1 MSQSSGRDDIF
12 SRPQPHLVDF
22 AFDEQVA
29 NVFPDMIRR
38 SVPGYETV
46 ISMTGVFARHFC
58 QPDSRVYDLGCS
70 LGASTLAMTT
80 YVQEPTVQFVAVDN
94 ARPML
99 DKCERVVA
107 THAPDRKVEYRCADV
122 REVEI
127 NNASLVVLN
136 FTLQF
141 IPVADRDVLLRKI
154 AKGLRPGGAVVVSEK
169 VVFPSTSQQ
178 GLLTDLHHEFKRANG
193 YSDLEISQK
202 RQAIENVLVPETA
215 ARHEQRLQDAGFSQI
230 TGWFQCFTFAS
241 WVAVK
246 A

>member
-46 ISMTGVFARHFC
+46 ISMTGVFARHFA
-58 QPDSRVYDLGCS
+58 QPESRIYDLGCS

-80 YVQEPTVQFVAVDN
+80 YVDAPDVEFMAVDN
-94 ARPML
+94 SAAML
-99 DKCERVVA
+99 DKCRGIVS
-107 THAPDRKVEYRCADV
+107 TQAPGRAVQYVCADI
-122 REVEI
+122 RDVEI
-127 NNASLVVLN
+127 SNASLVVLN

-141 IPVADRDVLLRKI
+141 IPLEDRVTLLQKI
-154 AKGLRPGGAVVVSEK
+154 AAGLRPGGALVLSEK
-169 VVFPSTSQQ
+169 IIFPVQEQQ
-178 GLLTDLHHEFKRANG
+178 ALLTDLHHEFKRANG

-202 RQAIENVLVPETA
+202 RQAIENVLVPEMAETHESRLALAGFTTA
-215 ARHEQRLQDAGFSQI
+215 AA
-230 TGWFQCFTFAS
+230 WFQCFTFAS

>member
-58 QPDSRVYDLGCS
+58 RPGSRVYDLGCS

-80 YVQEPTVQFVAVDN
+80 YVQESGVQFIAVDN
-94 ARPML
+94 ALPML
-99 DKCERVVA
+99 DKCRDVVTA
-107 THAPDRKVEYRCADV
+107 QAPGRLVEYCCADV
-122 REVEI
+122 RDVAI
-127 NNASLVVLN
+127 HNASLVVLN

-141 IPVADRDVLLRKI
+141 IPIADRAALLQKI
-154 AKGLRPGGAVVVSEK
+154 AAGLLPGGALIVSEK
-169 VVFPSTSQQ
+169 ICFPSDDQQ
-178 GLLTDLHHEFKRANG
+178 QMLTDLHHEFKRANG

-215 ARHEQRLQDAGFSQI
+215 LAHEARLRDAGFERISA
-230 TGWFQCFTFAS
+230 WFQCFTFAS

>member
-46 ISMTGVFARHFC
+46 ISMTGVFARHFS
-58 QPDSRVYDLGCS
+58 QPGSRIYDLGCS

-80 YVQEPTVQFVAVDN
+80 FVEAADVDFIAVDN
-94 ARPML
+94 AAPML
-99 DKCERVVA
+99 EKCQSVIA
-107 THAPDRKVEYRCADV
+107 AQAPGRSVHYVCADI
-122 REVEI
+122 RDVEI
-127 NNASLVVLN
+127 HNAALVVLN

-141 IPVADRDVLLRKI
+141 IPVEDRLPLLKKI
-154 AKGLRPGGAVVVSEK
+154 VQGLRPGGALVLSEK
-169 VVFPSTSQQ
+169 IVFPGEAHQH
-178 GLLTDLHHEFKRANG
+178 LLTELHHDFKRANG

-202 RQAIENVLVPETA
+202 RQAIENVLVPESAATHEERLQAAGFTTTA
-215 ARHEQRLQDAGFSQI
+215 A
-230 TGWFQCFTFAS
+230 WFQCFTFAS

>member
-1 MSQSSGRDDIF
+1 MSQYSGRDDIF

-46 ISMTGVFARHFC
+46 ISMTGVFARHFA
-58 QPDSRVYDLGCS
+58 QPGTRIYDLGCS

-80 YVQEPTVQFVAVDN
+80 YVDAAGVNFVAVDN
-94 ARPML
+94 SAPML
-99 DKCERVVA
+99 DKCKGIVSA
-107 THAPDRKVEYRCADV
+107 QAPDRSVEYVCADIRDV
-122 REVEI
+122 RI
-127 NNASLVVLN
+127 DNASLVVLN

-141 IPVADRDVLLRKI
+141 IPLEDRAALLQKI
-154 AKGLRPGGAVVVSEK
+154 AAGLRPGGALVLSEK
-169 VVFPSTSQQ
+169 IVFPAAEQQ
-178 GLLTDLHHEFKRANG
+178 TLLTDLHHEFKRANG

-215 ARHEQRLQDAGFSQI
+215 ATHEQRLNAAGFTTASA
-230 TGWFQCFTFAS
+230 WFQCFTFAS

>member
-1 MSQSSGRDDIF
+1 MSQSSGRDELF
-12 SRPQPHLVDF
+12 SRPQLHLVDF

-46 ISMTGVFARHFC
+46 ISMTGVFARHFS
-58 QPDSRVYDLGCS
+58 QPGSRIYDLGCS

-80 YVQEPTVQFVAVDN
+80 YVDAADVEFVAVDN
-94 ARPML
+94 AAPML
-99 DKCERVVA
+99 DKCRAVVA
-107 THAPDRKVEYRCADV
+107 AQAPGRAVDYQCADIRDV
-122 REVEI
+122 AI
-127 NNASLVVLN
+127 DNAALVVLN

-141 IPVADRDVLLRKI
+141 IPVADRLPLLKKI
-154 AKGLRPGGAVVVSEK
+154 ASGLRPGGALVLSEK
-169 VVFPSTSQQ
+169 ILVDDAPRQL
-178 GLLTDLHHEFKRANG
+178 LLTELHHEFKRANG

-215 ARHEQRLQDAGFSQI
+215 ATHETRMRDAGFETVSA
-230 TGWFQCFTFAS
+230 WFQCFTFSS